1 MRERLASALLIAI
14 ILPPEGDGSRVIRP
28 AAVAFA
34 PIPRGCQAASRALR
48 VPLHQ
53 LLSGLHHDP
62 VDDDDVSQHEFMENF
77 GQNETSVA
85 IGEGGDDGDAGRRRN
100 VAIGEGGDDGDAG
113 RRRNA
118 DDKNENTTKRKGYRP
133 IEDWHDEYKN
143 QNADEFKAITH
154 LRRERAR
161 WGKAFESLGG
171 DGI

>member
-100 VAIGEGGDDGDAG
+100 
-113 RRRNA
+113 A